1 MILGIDPGLANTGWA
16 ILDLRS
22 QMSDVSEYRLVECG
36 CLKTKISDSS
46 AFRLDQIYSELE
58 GLIKKYKVEAMAIE
72 TLFFAKNAKS
82 AIKVAEAIGVIKIC
96 GQKNGIEVVGFTPL
110 QVKMALVG
118 YGRAEKEQ
126 VEIMVR
132 NFLGL
137 ECGIKPSHASD
148 AVAVALTYLF
158 TNKNLVGLI

>member
-16 ILDLRS
+16 VL
-22 QMSDVSEYRLVECG
+22 SDEKTLVECG

-46 AFRLDQIYSELE
+46 ALRLDQIYCELE
-58 GLIKKYKVEAMAIE
+58 GLIKKYKVEALAIE

-96 GQKNGIEVVGFTPL
+96 GQKNGVEVAGFTPL

-137 ECGIKPSHASD
+137 SENISPSHASD

-158 TNKNLVGLI
+158 TNKDLVI